1 MRNAGYE
8 IACYTYDNVAYGNY
22 TADQIQSDVDHWTEV
37 KIKSGKEGNK
47 GMRQIAKLMLNS
59 LY

>member
-1 MRNAGYE
+1 MFRGKVGLFERYINKW
-8 IACYTYDNVAYGNY
+8 I
-22 TADQIQSDVDHWTEV
+22 
-37 KIKSGKEGNK
+37 KIKKQSEVSGNK

>member
-1 MRNAGYE
+1 MFKASTGMFDEY
-8 IACYTYDNVAYGNY
+8 
-22 TADQIQSDVDHWTEV
+22 VDHWTEV
-37 KIKSGKEGNK
+37 KIKAGKEGNN